1 MWWLRKRL
9 CGLWSVVC
17 GMWSVVCGLWSVV
30 CGAPTSS
37 SVPVPYCL
45 VSVGAKLLRG
55 DLSDVGITGVESDV
69 TAT

>member
-1 MWWLRKRL
+1 MWLRKRL
-9 CGLWSVVC
+9 
-17 GMWSVVCGLWSVV
+17 CGLWSVV

-37 SVPVPYCL
+37 SVLVPYCL

-69 TAT
+69 TGM